1 MTGWLLILAVL
12 VLGGVLSTLGD
23 RLGSRIGKAR
33 LTLFGLRPR
42 RTAVLITVLT
52 GSLISALTLGLMV
65 GVSERLRTGLFQL
78 DQLEGR
84 LRSSRQALQASI
96 AQLSRSQVDLNRSRG
111 ELTRSARSLQQARQD
126 RQHAEEARRR
136 ADRDRSRAEDGRRA
150 ARVQLQQ
157 VESRAQQLR
166 AELKPLQQRRQQLE
180 QERDRLGREVQRR
193 DDDLRQLQA
202 RTRRGQAE
210 LRDLEGKV
218 LALRSG
224 DVVLSS
230 GQPLTM
236 AKISIPSPSLAKQAV
251 EDVLRQANGR
261 AFEQVLPGQQ
271 VDRQL
276 LLIPRSEVGKIER
289 AIAGGGTWVVSILS
303 AGNVLRGEKQV
314 LAFADVRPSQRVIES
329 GQVLASVILDP
340 GERSPDQ
347 VRARLNLLL
356 AATRTAALREG
367 VLSPTI
373 QFAVEPFND
382 VGRQLSDQPRRRPV
396 RIQAVAV
403 RDSDASDPVLV
414 EMRVVAVAGGLDP

>member
-1 MTGWLLILAVL
+1 VTGWLLILAVL

-65 GVSERLRTGLFQL
+65 SVSERLRTGLFQL

-96 AQLSRSQVDLNRSRG
+96 AQLSRSQVDLNRSRNALG
-111 ELTRSARSLQQARQD
+111 RSAEALRQ
-126 RQHAEEARRR
+126 
-136 ADRDRSRAEDGRRA
+136 ADRDRSSAEAGRLA
-150 ARVQLQQ
+150 ARDQLQQ
-157 VESRAQQLR
+157 VQSRARQLR
-166 AELKPLQQRRQQLE
+166 AELTPLQRRRQQLE
-180 QERDRLGREVQRR
+180 QERDRLGRDVQRR
-193 DDDLRQLQA
+193 DEELRQLQE

-236 AKISIPSPSLAKQAV
+236 AKVSIPRSSLARQAV

-276 LLIPRSEVGKIER
+276 LLIPRSEVRKIER

-340 GERSPDQ
+340 TERSPDQ

-367 VLSPTI
+367 VLAPTI

-382 VGRQLSDQPRRRPV
+382 IGRQLSDQPRSRPV
-396 RIQAVAV
+396 QIQTVAV
-403 RDSDASDPVLV
+403 RDSDTSDPVRV
-414 EMRVVAVAGGLDP
+414 EVRVLAAAGALDP

>member
-1 MTGWLLILAVL
+1 VTGWLLILAVL

-65 GVSERLRTGLFQL
+65 SVSERLRTGLFQL

-96 AQLSRSQVDLNRSRG
+96 AQLSRSQVDLNRSRNALG
-111 ELTRSARSLQQARQD
+111 RSAEALRQ
-126 RQHAEEARRR
+126 
-136 ADRDRSRAEDGRRA
+136 ADRDRRRAEAGRLA
-150 ARVQLQQ
+150 ARDQLQQ
-157 VESRAQQLR
+157 VQSRARQLR
-166 AELKPLQQRRQQLE
+166 AELTPLQRRRQQLE
-180 QERDRLGREVQRR
+180 QERDRLGRDVQHR
-193 DDDLRQLQA
+193 DEELRQLQE

-236 AKISIPSPSLAKQAV
+236 AKVSIPRSSLARQAV

-276 LLIPRSEVGKIER
+276 LLIPRSEVRKIER

-340 GERSPDQ
+340 SERSPDQ

-367 VLSPTI
+367 VLAPTI

-382 VGRQLSDQPRRRPV
+382 IGRQLSDQPRSRPV
-396 RIQAVAV
+396 QIQTVAV
-403 RDSDASDPVLV
+403 RDSDTSDPVRV
-414 EMRVVAVAGGLDP
+414 EVRVLAAAGALDP

>member
-65 GVSERLRTGLFQL
+65 SVSERLRTGLFQL

-96 AQLSRSQVDLNRSRG
+96 AQLSRSQVDLNRSRNALG
-111 ELTRSARSLQQARQD
+111 RSAEALRQ
-126 RQHAEEARRR
+126 
-136 ADRDRSRAEDGRRA
+136 ADRDRSSAEAGRLA
-150 ARVQLQQ
+150 ARDQLQQ
-157 VESRAQQLR
+157 VQSRARQLR
-166 AELKPLQQRRQQLE
+166 AELTPLQRRRQQLE
-180 QERDRLGREVQRR
+180 QERDRLGRDVQHR
-193 DDDLRQLQA
+193 DEELRQLQE

-224 DVVLSS
+224 DVVLSI

-236 AKISIPSPSLAKQAV
+236 AKVSIPRSSLARQAV

-276 LLIPRSEVGKIER
+276 LLIPRSEVRKIER

-340 GERSPDQ
+340 SERSPDQ

-367 VLSPTI
+367 VLAPTI

-382 VGRQLSDQPRRRPV
+382 IGRQLSDQPRSRPV
-396 RIQAVAV
+396 QIQTVAV
-403 RDSDASDPVLV
+403 RDSDTSDPVRV
-414 EMRVVAVAGGLDP
+414 EVRVLAAAGALDP

>member
-1 MTGWLLILAVL
+1 VTGWLLILAVL

-65 GVSERLRTGLFQL
+65 SVSERLRTGLFQL

-96 AQLSRSQVDLNRSRG
+96 TQLSRSQGDLQRSQAD
-111 ELTRSARSLQQARQD
+111 LSRSATALRQATTD
-126 RQHAEEARRR
+126 RQR
-136 ADRDRSRAEDGRRA
+136 ADRDRSRAEAGRQA
-150 ARVQLQQ
+150 AQERLQQ
-157 VESRAQQLR
+157 VEHRASTLR
-166 AELKPLQQRRQQLE
+166 AELAPLQRRRQQLE
-180 QERDRLGREVQRR
+180 QERDRLGRDVQRR
-193 DDDLRQLQA
+193 DEELRQLQA

-236 AKISIPSPSLAKQAV
+236 AKVSIPRSSLAKQAV

-276 LLIPRSEVGKIER
+276 LLIPRSEVRKIEQ

-340 GERSPDQ
+340 SERSPDQ

-367 VLSPTI
+367 VLAPTI

-382 VGRQLSDQPRRRPV
+382 IGRQLSDQPRRRPV
-396 RIQAVAV
+396 QIQTVAV
-403 RDSDASDPVLV
+403 RDSDTSDPVRV
-414 EMRVVAVAGGLDP
+414 EVRVLAAAGALEP

>member
-65 GVSERLRTGLFQL
+65 SVSERLRTGLFQL

-84 LRSSRQALQASI
+84 LRSSRQALQASV

-111 ELTRSARSLQQARQD
+111 ALGRSAEALRQ
-126 RQHAEEARRR
+126 
-136 ADRDRSRAEDGRRA
+136 ADRDRSRAEAGRLA
-150 ARVQLQQ
+150 ARDQLQQ
-157 VESRAQQLR
+157 VQSRARQLR
-166 AELKPLQQRRQQLE
+166 AELTPLQRRRQQLE
-180 QERDRLGREVQRR
+180 QERDRLGRDVQRR
-193 DDDLRQLQA
+193 DEELRQLQE

-236 AKISIPSPSLAKQAV
+236 AKVSIPRSSLARQAV

-276 LLIPRSEVGKIER
+276 LLIPRSEVRKIER

-340 GERSPDQ
+340 SERSPDQ

-367 VLSPTI
+367 VLAPTI

-382 VGRQLSDQPRRRPV
+382 IGRQLSDQPRSRPV
-396 RIQAVAV
+396 QIQTVAV
-403 RDSDASDPVLV
+403 RDSETSDPVRV
-414 EMRVVAVAGGLDP
+414 EVRVLAAAGALDP

>member
-1 MTGWLLILAVL
+1 M
-12 VLGGVLSTLGD
+12 
-23 RLGSRIGKAR
+23 
-33 LTLFGLRPR
+33 LF
-42 RTAVLITVLT
+42 
-52 GSLISALTLGLMV
+52 
-65 GVSERLRTGLFQL
+65 
-78 DQLEGR
+78 
-84 LRSSRQALQASI
+84 RS
-96 AQLSRSQVDLNRSRG
+96 
-111 ELTRSARSLQQARQD
+111 
-126 RQHAEEARRR
+126 
-136 ADRDRSRAEDGRRA
+136 
-150 ARVQLQQ
+150 
-157 VESRAQQLR
+157 
-166 AELKPLQQRRQQLE
+166 
-180 QERDRLGREVQRR
+180 
-193 DDDLRQLQA
+193 
-202 RTRRGQAE
+202 QAE

-236 AKISIPSPSLAKQAV
+236 AKISIPRSSLAKQAV

-276 LLIPRSEVGKIER
+276 LLIPRSEVRKIEQ

-340 GERSPDQ
+340 SERSPDQ

-367 VLSPTI
+367 VLAPTI

-382 VGRQLSDQPRRRPV
+382 IGRQLSDQPRRRPV
-396 RIQAVAV
+396 QIQAVAV
-403 RDSDASDPVLV
+403 RDSDTSDPVRV
-414 EMRVVAVAGGLDP
+414 EVRVVAAVGALDP

>member
-1 MTGWLLILAVL
+1 MSGWLLILALL

-23 RLGSRIGKAR
+23 RLGSRVGKAR
-33 LTLFGLRPR
+33 LSLLGMRPR

-65 GVSERLRTGLFQL
+65 SVSERLRTGLFQL

-84 LRSSRQALQASI
+84 LRSSRQALQASV

-111 ELTRSARSLQQARQD
+111 ALGRSAEALRQ
-126 RQHAEEARRR
+126 
-136 ADRDRSRAEDGRRA
+136 ADRDRSRAEAGRLA
-150 ARVQLQQ
+150 ARDQLQQ
-157 VESRAQQLR
+157 VQSRARQLR
-166 AELKPLQQRRQQLE
+166 AELTPLQRRRQQLE
-180 QERDRLGREVQRR
+180 QERDRLGRDVQRR
-193 DDDLRQLQA
+193 DEELRQLQE

-236 AKISIPSPSLAKQAV
+236 AKVSIPRSSLARQAV

-276 LLIPRSEVGKIER
+276 LLIPRSEVRKIER

-340 GERSPDQ
+340 SERSPDQ

-367 VLSPTI
+367 VLAPTI

-382 VGRQLSDQPRRRPV
+382 IGRQLSDQPRSRPV
-396 RIQAVAV
+396 QIQTVAV
-403 RDSDASDPVLV
+403 RDSETSDPVRV
-414 EMRVVAVAGGLDP
+414 EVRVLAAAGALDP

>member
-65 GVSERLRTGLFQL
+65 SVSERLRTGLFQL

-96 AQLSRSQVDLNRSRG
+96 AQLSRSQVDLNRSRNALG
-111 ELTRSARSLQQARQD
+111 RSAEALRQ
-126 RQHAEEARRR
+126 
-136 ADRDRSRAEDGRRA
+136 ADRDRRRAEAGRLA
-150 ARVQLQQ
+150 ARDQLQQ
-157 VESRAQQLR
+157 VQSRARQLR
-166 AELKPLQQRRQQLE
+166 AELTPLQRRRQQLE
-180 QERDRLGREVQRR
+180 QERDRLGRDVQHR
-193 DDDLRQLQA
+193 DEELRQLQE

-236 AKISIPSPSLAKQAV
+236 AKVSIPRSSLARQAV

-276 LLIPRSEVGKIER
+276 LLIPRSEVRKIER

-340 GERSPDQ
+340 SERSPDQ

-367 VLSPTI
+367 VLAPTI

-382 VGRQLSDQPRRRPV
+382 IGRQLSDQPRSRPV
-396 RIQAVAV
+396 QIQTVAV
-403 RDSDASDPVLV
+403 RDSDTSDPVRV
-414 EMRVVAVAGGLDP
+414 EVRVLAAAGALDP

>member
-65 GVSERLRTGLFQL
+65 SVSERLRTGLFQL

-96 AQLSRSQVDLNRSRG
+96 AQLSRSQVDLNRSRNALG
-111 ELTRSARSLQQARQD
+111 RSAEALRQ
-126 RQHAEEARRR
+126 
-136 ADRDRSRAEDGRRA
+136 ADRDRSSAEAGRLA
-150 ARVQLQQ
+150 ARDQLQQ
-157 VESRAQQLR
+157 VQSRARQLR
-166 AELKPLQQRRQQLE
+166 AELTPLQRRRQQLE
-180 QERDRLGREVQRR
+180 QERDRLGRDVQRR
-193 DDDLRQLQA
+193 DEELRQLQE

-236 AKISIPSPSLAKQAV
+236 AKVSIPRSSLARQAV

-276 LLIPRSEVGKIER
+276 LLIPRSEVRKIER
-289 AIAGGGTWVVSILS
+289 AIASGGTWVVSILS

-340 GERSPDQ
+340 TERSPDQ

-367 VLSPTI
+367 VLAPTI

-382 VGRQLSDQPRRRPV
+382 IGRQLSDQPRSRPV
-396 RIQAVAV
+396 QIQTVAV
-403 RDSDASDPVLV
+403 RDSDTSDPVRV
-414 EMRVVAVAGGLDP
+414 EVRVLAAAGALDP

>member
-65 GVSERLRTGLFQL
+65 SVSERLRTGLFQL

-84 LRSSRQALQASI
+84 LRSSRQALQASV

-111 ELTRSARSLQQARQD
+111 ALGRSAEALRQ
-126 RQHAEEARRR
+126 
-136 ADRDRSRAEDGRRA
+136 ADRDRSRAEAGRLA
-150 ARVQLQQ
+150 ARDQLQQ
-157 VESRAQQLR
+157 VQSRARQLR
-166 AELKPLQQRRQQLE
+166 AELTPLQLRRQQLE
-180 QERDRLGREVQRR
+180 QERDRLGRDVQRR
-193 DDDLRQLQA
+193 DEELRQLQE

-236 AKISIPSPSLAKQAV
+236 AKVSIPRSSLARQAV

-276 LLIPRSEVGKIER
+276 LLIPRSEVRKIER

-340 GERSPDQ
+340 SERSPDQ

-367 VLSPTI
+367 VLAPTI

-382 VGRQLSDQPRRRPV
+382 IGRQLSDQPRSRPV
-396 RIQAVAV
+396 QIQTVAV
-403 RDSDASDPVLV
+403 RDSETSDPVRV
-414 EMRVVAVAGGLDP
+414 EVRVLAAAGALDP

>member
-65 GVSERLRTGLFQL
+65 SVSERLRTGLFQL

-96 AQLSRSQVDLNRSRG
+96 TQLSRSQGDLQRSQADLNRSATALR
-111 ELTRSARSLQQARQD
+111 QATTD
-126 RQHAEEARRR
+126 RQR
-136 ADRDRSRAEDGRRA
+136 ADRDRSRAEAGRQA
-150 ARVQLQQ
+150 AQERLQQ
-157 VESRAQQLR
+157 VEHRASTLR
-166 AELKPLQQRRQQLE
+166 AELAPLQRRRHQLE
-180 QERDRLGREVQRR
+180 QERDRLGRDVQRR
-193 DDDLRQLQA
+193 DEELRQLQA

-236 AKISIPSPSLAKQAV
+236 AKVSIPRSSLAKQAV

-276 LLIPRSEVGKIER
+276 LLIPRSEVRKIEQ

-314 LAFADVRPSQRVIES
+314 LAFADVRPSQRVIET

-340 GERSPDQ
+340 SERSPDQ

-367 VLSPTI
+367 VLAPTI

-382 VGRQLSDQPRRRPV
+382 IGRQLSDQPRRRPV
-396 RIQAVAV
+396 QIQTVAV
-403 RDSDASDPVLV
+403 RDSDTSDPVRV
-414 EMRVVAVAGGLDP
+414 EVRVLAASGALDP

>member
-65 GVSERLRTGLFQL
+65 SVSERLRTGLFQL

-96 AQLSRSQVDLNRSRG
+96 AQLSRSQVDLNRSRNALG
-111 ELTRSARSLQQARQD
+111 RSAEALRQ
-126 RQHAEEARRR
+126 
-136 ADRDRSRAEDGRRA
+136 ADRDRSSAEAGRLA
-150 ARVQLQQ
+150 ARDQLQQ
-157 VESRAQQLR
+157 VQSRARQLR
-166 AELKPLQQRRQQLE
+166 AELTPLQRRRQQLE
-180 QERDRLGREVQRR
+180 QERDRLGRDVQRR
-193 DDDLRQLQA
+193 DEELRQLQE

-236 AKISIPSPSLAKQAV
+236 AKVSIPRSSLARQAV

-276 LLIPRSEVGKIER
+276 LLIPRSEVRKIER

-340 GERSPDQ
+340 TERSPDQ

-367 VLSPTI
+367 VLAPTI

-382 VGRQLSDQPRRRPV
+382 IGRQLSDQPRSRPV
-396 RIQAVAV
+396 QIQTVAV
-403 RDSDASDPVLV
+403 RDSDTSDPVRV
-414 EMRVVAVAGGLDP
+414 EVRVLAAAGALDP

>member
-65 GVSERLRTGLFQL
+65 SVSERLRTGLFQL

-96 AQLSRSQVDLNRSRG
+96 TQLSRSQGDLQRSQADLNRSATALR
-111 ELTRSARSLQQARQD
+111 QATTD
-126 RQHAEEARRR
+126 RQR
-136 ADRDRSRAEDGRRA
+136 ADRDRSRAEAGRQA
-150 ARVQLQQ
+150 AQERLQQ
-157 VESRAQQLR
+157 VEHRASTLR
-166 AELKPLQQRRQQLE
+166 AELAPLQRRRQQLE
-180 QERDRLGREVQRR
+180 QERDRLGRDVQRR
-193 DDDLRQLQA
+193 DEELRQLQA

-236 AKISIPSPSLAKQAV
+236 AKVSIPRSSLAKQAV

-276 LLIPRSEVGKIER
+276 LLIPRSEVRKIEQ

-314 LAFADVRPSQRVIES
+314 LAFADVRPSQRVIET

-340 GERSPDQ
+340 SERSPDQ

-367 VLSPTI
+367 VLAPTI

-382 VGRQLSDQPRRRPV
+382 IGRQLSDQPRRRPV
-396 RIQAVAV
+396 QIQTVAV
-403 RDSDASDPVLV
+403 RDSDTSDPVRV
-414 EMRVVAVAGGLDP
+414 EVRVLAASGALDP

>member
-65 GVSERLRTGLFQL
+65 SVSERLRTGLFQL

-96 AQLSRSQVDLNRSRG
+96 TQLSRSQGDLRRSQAD
-111 ELTRSARSLQQARQD
+111 LSRSATTLRQATAD
-126 RQHAEEARRR
+126 RQR
-136 ADRDRSRAEDGRRA
+136 ADRDRSRAEAGRQA
-150 ARVQLQQ
+150 ARQRLQQ
-157 VESRAQQLR
+157 VESRASTLR
-166 AELKPLQQRRQQLE
+166 AELAPLQRRRQQLE
-180 QERDRLGREVQRR
+180 QERDRLGRDVQRR
-193 DDDLRQLQA
+193 DDELRQLQA
-202 RTRRGQAE
+202 RTRRSQAE

-236 AKISIPSPSLAKQAV
+236 AKISIPRSSLARQAV

-276 LLIPRSEVGKIER
+276 LLIPRSEVRKIER

-340 GERSPDQ
+340 SERSPDQ

-367 VLSPTI
+367 VLAPTI

-382 VGRQLSDQPRRRPV
+382 IGRQLSDQPRRRPV
-396 RIQAVAV
+396 QIQTVAV
-403 RDSDASDPVLV
+403 RDSDTSDPVRV
-414 EMRVVAVAGGLDP
+414 EVRVLAAASTLDP

>member
-1 MTGWLLILAVL
+1 VTGWLLILAVL

-65 GVSERLRTGLFQL
+65 SVSERLRTGLFQL

-96 AQLSRSQVDLNRSRG
+96 TQLSRSQGDLRRSQAD
-111 ELTRSARSLQQARQD
+111 LSRSATTLRQATAD
-126 RQHAEEARRR
+126 RQR
-136 ADRDRSRAEDGRRA
+136 ADRDRSRAEAGRQA
-150 ARVQLQQ
+150 ARQRLQQ
-157 VESRAQQLR
+157 VESRASTLR
-166 AELKPLQQRRQQLE
+166 AELAPLQRRRQQLE
-180 QERDRLGREVQRR
+180 QERDRLGRDVQRR
-193 DDDLRQLQA
+193 DDELRQLQA
-202 RTRRGQAE
+202 RTRRSQAE

-236 AKISIPSPSLAKQAV
+236 AKISIPRSSLARQAV

-276 LLIPRSEVGKIER
+276 LLIPRSEVRKIER

-340 GERSPDQ
+340 SERSPDQ

-367 VLSPTI
+367 VLAPTI

-382 VGRQLSDQPRRRPV
+382 IGRQLSDQPRRRPV
-396 RIQAVAV
+396 QIQTVAV
-403 RDSDASDPVLV
+403 RDSDTSDPVRV
-414 EMRVVAVAGGLDP
+414 EVRVLAAASTLDP

>member
-1 MTGWLLILAVL
+1 VTGWLLILAVL

-65 GVSERLRTGLFQL
+65 SVSERLRTGLFQL

-96 AQLSRSQVDLNRSRG
+96 TQLSRSQGDLQRSQAD
-111 ELTRSARSLQQARQD
+111 LSRSATALRQATTD
-126 RQHAEEARRR
+126 RQR
-136 ADRDRSRAEDGRRA
+136 ADRDRSRAEAGRQA
-150 ARVQLQQ
+150 AQERLQQ
-157 VESRAQQLR
+157 VERRASTLR
-166 AELKPLQQRRQQLE
+166 AELAPLQRRRQQLE
-180 QERDRLGREVQRR
+180 QERDRLGRDVQRR
-193 DDDLRQLQA
+193 DEELRQLQA

-236 AKISIPSPSLAKQAV
+236 AKVSIPRSSLAKQAV

-276 LLIPRSEVGKIER
+276 LLIPRSEVRKIEQ

-314 LAFADVRPSQRVIES
+314 LAFADVRPSQRVIET

-340 GERSPDQ
+340 SERSPDQ

-367 VLSPTI
+367 VLAPTI

-382 VGRQLSDQPRRRPV
+382 IGRQLSDQPRRRPV
-396 RIQAVAV
+396 QIQAVAV
-403 RDSDASDPVLV
+403 RDSDTSDPVRV
-414 EMRVVAVAGGLDP
+414 EVRVLAAAGALDP

>member
-65 GVSERLRTGLFQL
+65 SVSERLRTGLFQL

-96 AQLSRSQVDLNRSRG
+96 AQLSRSQVDLNRSRNALG
-111 ELTRSARSLQQARQD
+111 RSAEALRQ
-126 RQHAEEARRR
+126 
-136 ADRDRSRAEDGRRA
+136 ADRDRSRAEAGRLA
-150 ARVQLQQ
+150 ARDQLQQ
-157 VESRAQQLR
+157 VQSRARQLR
-166 AELKPLQQRRQQLE
+166 AELTPLQRRRQQLE
-180 QERDRLGREVQRR
+180 QERDRLGRDVQRR
-193 DDDLRQLQA
+193 DEELRQLQE

-236 AKISIPSPSLAKQAV
+236 AKVSIPRSSLARQAV

-276 LLIPRSEVGKIER
+276 LLIPRSEVRKIER

-340 GERSPDQ
+340 SERSPDQ

-367 VLSPTI
+367 VLAPTI

-382 VGRQLSDQPRRRPV
+382 IGRQLSDQPRSRPV
-396 RIQAVAV
+396 QIQTVAV
-403 RDSDASDPVLV
+403 RDSDTSDPVRV
-414 EMRVVAVAGGLDP
+414 EVKVLAAAGVLDP

>member
-1 MTGWLLILAVL
+1 VTGWLLILAVL

-65 GVSERLRTGLFQL
+65 SVSERLRTGLFQL

-84 LRSSRQALQASI
+84 LRSSRQALQASV

-111 ELTRSARSLQQARQD
+111 ALGRSAEALRQ
-126 RQHAEEARRR
+126 
-136 ADRDRSRAEDGRRA
+136 ADRDRSRAEAGRLA
-150 ARVQLQQ
+150 ARDQLQQ
-157 VESRAQQLR
+157 VQSRARQLR
-166 AELKPLQQRRQQLE
+166 AELTPLQRRRQQLE
-180 QERDRLGREVQRR
+180 QERDRLGRDVQRR
-193 DDDLRQLQA
+193 DEELRQLQE

-236 AKISIPSPSLAKQAV
+236 AKVSIPRSSLARQAV

-276 LLIPRSEVGKIER
+276 LLIPRSEVRKIER

-340 GERSPDQ
+340 SERSPDQ

-367 VLSPTI
+367 VLAPTI

-382 VGRQLSDQPRRRPV
+382 IGRQLSDQPRSRPV
-396 RIQAVAV
+396 QIQTVAV
-403 RDSDASDPVLV
+403 RDSETSDPVRV
-414 EMRVVAVAGGLDP
+414 EVRVLAAAGALDP

>member
-1 MTGWLLILAVL
+1 MSGWLLILSLL

-23 RLGSRIGKAR
+23 RLGSRVGKAR
-33 LTLFGLRPR
+33 LSLFNLRPR
-42 RTAVLITVLT
+42 DTAVLITVLT

-65 GVSERLRTGLFQL
+65 SVSERLRTGLFQL

-96 AQLSRSQVDLNRSRG
+96 TQLSRSQGDLQRSQADLNRSATALR
-111 ELTRSARSLQQARQD
+111 QATTD
-126 RQHAEEARRR
+126 RQR
-136 ADRDRSRAEDGRRA
+136 ADRDRSRAEAGRQA
-150 ARVQLQQ
+150 AQERLQQ
-157 VESRAQQLR
+157 VEHRASTLR
-166 AELKPLQQRRQQLE
+166 AELAPLQRRRQQLE
-180 QERDRLGREVQRR
+180 QERDRLGRDVQRR
-193 DDDLRQLQA
+193 DEELRQLQA

-236 AKISIPSPSLAKQAV
+236 AKVSIPRSSLAKQAV

-276 LLIPRSEVGKIER
+276 LLIPRSEVRKIEQ

-314 LAFADVRPSQRVIES
+314 LAFADVRPSQRVIET

-340 GERSPDQ
+340 SERSPDQ

-367 VLSPTI
+367 VLAPTI

-382 VGRQLSDQPRRRPV
+382 IGRQLSDQPRRRPV
-396 RIQAVAV
+396 QIQTVAV
-403 RDSDASDPVLV
+403 RDSDTSDPVRV
-414 EMRVVAVAGGLDP
+414 EVRVLAASGALDP

>member
-1 MTGWLLILAVL
+1 VTGWLLILAVL
-12 VLGGVLSTLGD
+12 LLGGVLSTLGD

-84 LRSSRQALQASI
+84 LRSSRQALQTSI
-96 AQLSRSQVDLNRSRG
+96 AQLS
-111 ELTRSARSLQQARQD
+111 RSARSLQQARHD
-126 RQHAEEARRR
+126 RQKAEAARSR
-136 ADRDRSRAEDGRRA
+136 ADRDRRLAEDGRRA
-150 ARVQLQQ
+150 ARDQLQQ
-157 VESRAQQLR
+157 VQSRAQQLR
-166 AELKPLQQRRQQLE
+166 AELTPLQRRRQQLE

-193 DDDLRQLQA
+193 DDELRQLQA

-236 AKISIPSPSLAKQAV
+236 AKVSIPRASLAKQAV

-276 LLIPRSEVGKIER
+276 LLIPRSEVRKIER

-314 LAFADVRPSQRVIES
+314 LAFADVRPSQRVIEN

-340 GERSPDQ
+340 SEQSPDQ

-367 VLSPTI
+367 VLVPTI

-382 VGRQLSDQPRRRPV
+382 IGRQLSDQPRRRPV
-396 RIQAVAV
+396 QIQAVAV
-403 RDSDASDPVLV
+403 RDSDTSDPVRV
-414 EMRVVAVAGGLDP
+414 EVRVVAAAGALDP

>member
-1 MTGWLLILAVL
+1 VTGWLLILAVL

-65 GVSERLRTGLFQL
+65 SVSERLRTGLFQL

-84 LRSSRQALQASI
+84 LRSSRQALQVSI

-111 ELTRSARSLQQARQD
+111 ALGRSAEALQQ
-126 RQHAEEARRR
+126 
-136 ADRDRSRAEDGRRA
+136 ADRDRSRAEAGRLA
-150 ARVQLQQ
+150 ARDQLQQ
-157 VESRAQQLR
+157 VQSRARQLR
-166 AELKPLQQRRQQLE
+166 AELTPLQRRRQQLE
-180 QERDRLGREVQRR
+180 QERDRLGRDVQRR
-193 DDDLRQLQA
+193 DEELRQLQE

-236 AKISIPSPSLAKQAV
+236 AKISIPRSSLARQAV

-276 LLIPRSEVGKIER
+276 LLIPRSEVRKIER

-340 GERSPDQ
+340 SERSPDQ

-356 AATRTAALREG
+356 AATRTAAMREG
-367 VLSPTI
+367 VLAPTI

-382 VGRQLSDQPRRRPV
+382 IGRQLSDQPRSRPV
-396 RIQAVAV
+396 QIQTVAA
-403 RDSDASDPVLV
+403 RDSDTSDPVRV
-414 EMRVVAVAGGLDP
+414 EVRVLGAAGALEP

>member
-65 GVSERLRTGLFQL
+65 SVSERLRTGLFQL

-96 AQLSRSQVDLNRSRG
+96 TQLSRSQGDLRRSQAD
-111 ELTRSARSLQQARQD
+111 LSRSATTLRQATAD
-126 RQHAEEARRR
+126 RQR
-136 ADRDRSRAEDGRRA
+136 ADRDRSRAEAGRQA
-150 ARVQLQQ
+150 ARERLQQ
-157 VESRAQQLR
+157 VESRASTLR
-166 AELKPLQQRRQQLE
+166 AELAPLQRRRQQLE
-180 QERDRLGREVQRR
+180 QERDRLGRDVQRR
-193 DDDLRQLQA
+193 DDELRQLQA
-202 RTRRGQAE
+202 RTRRSQAE

-236 AKISIPSPSLAKQAV
+236 AKISIPRSSLARQAV

-276 LLIPRSEVGKIER
+276 LLIPRSEVRKIER

-340 GERSPDQ
+340 SERSPDQ

-367 VLSPTI
+367 VLAPTI

-382 VGRQLSDQPRRRPV
+382 IGRQLSDQPRRRPV
-396 RIQAVAV
+396 QIQTVAV
-403 RDSDASDPVLV
+403 RDSDTSDPVRV
-414 EMRVVAVAGGLDP
+414 EVRVLAAASTLDP